1 MGNFFKICAVGLTA
15 AIGITSCIQEE
26 ALNTECDI
34 LTCTVPE
41 SILASPVVVDNNT
54 VTLRIRPTGDIS
66 QLAPEFTLTEGA
78 TITPASGTSQ
88 DFLNAENHT
97 VYYTVTSQDGEWSK
111 KYPVKVI
118 QQKIPCDFKFDGTHL
133 NIKTSDK
140 DRNGYKYSILVER
153 NEKGEVVM
161 NWASGNPG
169 FVMCGVADKDA
180 QKAYADS
187 SDPEAFKDHIWE
199 FFPTKAVYAD
209 DVVLKMRPEDDVKY
223 FYNPDGTFAK
233 PEFIRLTTCTTG
245 FFGGIVN
252 MPIAAG
258 NVFQGVFDMSLATT
272 QPLGATKFGE
282 PYFYVPVRLKG
293 RYRYKAGP
301 VFKNRAGQVLDR
313 KDIFS
318 IYALFFESEP
328 GKVDY
333 IDGTIHVDNFQHPNL
348 VSVALMKDARESD
361 EWVTFDIPFEAAV
374 NGRQLDREKLDQ
386 GLYKIGIVISSSVDG
401 DTFQGAVGSTLDIA
415 DLRIINEYDK

>member
-41 SILASPVVVDNNT
+41 SILESAVVIDNYT
-54 VTLRIRPTGDIS
+54 VTLRIKPSGDIS
-66 QLAPEFTLTEGA
+66 KLAPEFTVTEGA
-78 TITPASGTSQ
+78 TITPASGTPQ

-111 KYPVKVI
+111 KYPVRVI
-118 QQKIPCDFKFDGTHL
+118 QKEIPSVYKFNGTRL
-133 NIKTSDK
+133 NLGEDNKGD
-140 DRNGYKYSILVER
+140 KYSILVER
-153 NEKGEVVM
+153 DENGEEVM
-161 NWASGNPG
+161 TWASGNPG
-169 FVMCGVADKDA
+169 YAFCGVAVINAKKD
-180 QKAYADS
+180 YGYPD
-187 SDPEAFKDHIWE
+187 DPLTYMQHIWKY
-199 FFPTKAVYAD
+199 FPTRAVYAE
-209 DVVLKMRPEDDVKY
+209 DVVQKMNPEDGYTY
-223 FYNPDGTFAK
+223 FYNPDGTYAK
-233 PEFIRLTTCTTG
+233 PEFIRLTTCSTG
-245 FFGGIVN
+245 SFGAIVG

-258 NVFQGVFDMSLATT
+258 NLFQGFFDLGLAIGNAC
-272 QPLGATKFGE
+272 GATKFGE
-282 PYFYVPVRLKG
+282 PYHYVPVKLQG

-301 VFKNRAGQVLDR
+301 VFKNKAGQVLDR

-333 IDGTIHVDNFQHPNL
+333 IDGYIHKKNFQHDNL

-361 EWVTFDIPFEAAV
+361 EWVTFEIPFEAAV
-374 NGRQLDREKLDQ
+374 NGSQLDREKLGQ

>member
-41 SILASPVVVDNNT
+41 SILESPVVVDNNT

-66 QLAPEFTLTEGA
+66 QLAPEFTVTEGA
-78 TITPASGTSQ
+78 TITPASGTPQ

-111 KYPVKVI
+111 KYPVRVI
-118 QQKIPCDFKFDGTHL
+118 QKEIPSVYKFNGTRL
-133 NIKTSDK
+133 NLGEDNKGD
-140 DRNGYKYSILVER
+140 KYSILVER
-153 NEKGEVVM
+153 DENGEEVM
-161 NWASGNPG
+161 TWASGNPG
-169 FVMCGVADKDA
+169 YAFCGVAVINAKKD
-180 QKAYADS
+180 YGYPD
-187 SDPEAFKDHIWE
+187 DPLTYMQHIWKY
-199 FFPTKAVYAD
+199 FPTRAVYAE
-209 DVVLKMRPEDDVKY
+209 DVVQKMNPEDGYTY
-223 FYNPDGTFAK
+223 FYNPDGTYAK
-233 PEFIRLTTCTTG
+233 PEFIRLTTCSTG
-245 FFGGIVN
+245 SFSAIVG

-258 NVFQGVFDMSLATT
+258 NLFQGFFDLGLAIGNAC
-272 QPLGATKFGE
+272 GATKFGE
-282 PYFYVPVRLKG
+282 PYHYVPVKLQG

-301 VFKNRAGQVLDR
+301 VFKNKAGQVLDR

-333 IDGTIHVDNFQHPNL
+333 IDGYIHKKNFQHDNL

-361 EWVTFDIPFEAAV
+361 EWVTFEIPFEAAV
-374 NGRQLDREKLDQ
+374 NGSQLDREKLGQ

>member
-41 SILASPVVVDNNT
+41 SILESPVVVDNNT

-66 QLAPEFTLTEGA
+66 QLAPEFTVTEGA
-78 TITPASGTSQ
+78 TITPASGTPQ

-111 KYPVKVI
+111 KYPVRVV
-118 QQKIPCDFKFDGTHL
+118 QKEIPSVYKFNGTRL
-133 NIKTSDK
+133 NLGEGDK
-140 DRNGYKYSILVER
+140 GDKYSILVER
-153 NEKGEVVM
+153 DENGEEVM
-161 NWASGNPG
+161 TWASGNPG
-169 FVMCGVADKDA
+169 FVMSGVADRNA
-180 QKAYADS
+180 QKDYGYPD
-187 SDPEAFKDHIWE
+187 DPLTYKQHIWKY
-199 FFPTKAVYAD
+199 FPTRAVYAEG
-209 DVVLKMRPEDDVKY
+209 VIQKKNPEDGYTY
-223 FYNPDGTFAK
+223 FYNPDGTYAK
-233 PEFIRLTTCTTG
+233 PEFIRLTTCSTG
-245 FFGGIVN
+245 SFGSMVG

-258 NVFQGVFDMSLATT
+258 NMFQGFFDLGQAIGN
-272 QPLGATKFGE
+272 PLGATKFGE
-282 PYFYVPVRLKG
+282 PYHYVPVKLQG

-301 VFKNRAGQVLDR
+301 VFKNKAGQVLDR

-333 IDGTIHVDNFQHPNL
+333 IDGTIHIDNFQHDNL

-361 EWVTFDIPFEAAV
+361 EWVTFEIPFEAAV
-374 NGRQLDREKLDQ
+374 NGSQLDREKLGQ
-386 GLYKIGIVISSSVDG
+386 GLYKIGIVISSSIDG

-415 DLRIINEYDK
+415 DLKLVNENDN

>member
-41 SILASPVVVDNNT
+41 SILESPVVVDNNT

-66 QLAPEFTLTEGA
+66 QLAPEFTVTEGA
-78 TITPASGTSQ
+78 TITPASGTPQ

-111 KYPVKVI
+111 KYPVRVI
-118 QQKIPCDFKFDGTHL
+118 QKEIPSVYKFNGTRL
-133 NIKTSDK
+133 NLGEDNKGD
-140 DRNGYKYSILVER
+140 KYSILVER
-153 NEKGEVVM
+153 DENGEEVM
-161 NWASGNPG
+161 TWASGNPG
-169 FVMCGVADKDA
+169 FVMSGVADRNA
-180 QKAYADS
+180 QKDYGYPD
-187 SDPEAFKDHIWE
+187 DPLTYKQHIWKY
-199 FFPTKAVYAD
+199 FPTRAVYAEG
-209 DVVLKMRPEDDVKY
+209 VIQKKNPEDGYTY
-223 FYNPDGTFAK
+223 FYNPDGTYAK
-233 PEFIRLTTCTTG
+233 PEFIRLTTCSTG
-245 FFGGIVN
+245 SFGSMVG

-258 NVFQGVFDMSLATT
+258 NMFQGFFDLGQAIGN
-272 QPLGATKFGE
+272 PLGATKFGE
-282 PYFYVPVRLKG
+282 PYHYVPVKLQG

-301 VFKNRAGQVLDR
+301 VFKNKAGQVLDR

-333 IDGTIHVDNFQHPNL
+333 IDGTIHIDNFQHDNL

-361 EWVTFDIPFEAAV
+361 EWVTFEIPFEAAV
-374 NGRQLDREKLDQ
+374 NGSQLDREKLGQ
-386 GLYKIGIVISSSVDG
+386 GLYKIGIVISSSIDG

-415 DLRIINEYDK
+415 DLKLVNENDN

>member
-1 MGNFFKICAVGLTA
+1 MGNFFKICAVCVTA
-15 AIGITSCIQEE
+15 AVVVSSCIQDE

-41 SILASPVVVDNNT
+41 SILESAVVIDNYT
-54 VTLRIRPTGDIS
+54 VTLRIKPSGDIS
-66 QLAPEFTLTEGA
+66 KLAPEFTVTEGA
-78 TITPASGTSQ
+78 TITPASGTPQ

-111 KYPVKVI
+111 KYPVRVI
-118 QQKIPCDFKFDGTHL
+118 QKEIPSVYKFNGTRL
-133 NIKTSDK
+133 NLGEDNKGD
-140 DRNGYKYSILVER
+140 KYSILVER
-153 NEKGEVVM
+153 DENGEEVM
-161 NWASGNPG
+161 TWASGNPG
-169 FVMCGVADKDA
+169 YAFCGVAVINAKKD
-180 QKAYADS
+180 YGYPD
-187 SDPEAFKDHIWE
+187 DPLTYMQHIWKY
-199 FFPTKAVYAD
+199 FPTRAVYAE
-209 DVVLKMRPEDDVKY
+209 DVVQKMNPEDGYTY
-223 FYNPDGTFAK
+223 FYNPDGTYAK
-233 PEFIRLTTCTTG
+233 PEFIRLTTCSTG
-245 FFGGIVN
+245 SFGAIVG

-258 NVFQGVFDMSLATT
+258 NLFQGFFDLGLAIGNAC
-272 QPLGATKFGE
+272 GATKFGE
-282 PYFYVPVRLKG
+282 PYHYVPVKLQG

-301 VFKNRAGQVLDR
+301 VFKNKAGQVLDR

-333 IDGTIHVDNFQHPNL
+333 IDGYIHKKNFQHDNL

-361 EWVTFDIPFEAAV
+361 EWVTFEIPFEAAV
-374 NGRQLDREKLDQ
+374 NGSQLDREKLGQ

>member
-41 SILASPVVVDNNT
+41 SILESPVVVDNNT

-66 QLAPEFTLTEGA
+66 QLAPEFTVTEGA
-78 TITPASGTSQ
+78 TITPASGTPQ

-111 KYPVKVI
+111 KYPVRVI
-118 QQKIPCDFKFDGTHL
+118 QKEIPSVYKFNGTRL
-133 NIKTSDK
+133 NLGEGDK
-140 DRNGYKYSILVER
+140 GDKYSILVER
-153 NEKGEVVM
+153 DENGEEVM
-161 NWASGNPG
+161 TWASGNPG
-169 FVMCGVADKDA
+169 FVMSGVADRNA
-180 QKAYADS
+180 QKDYGYPD
-187 SDPEAFKDHIWE
+187 DPLTYKQHIWKY
-199 FFPTKAVYAD
+199 FPTRAVYAEG
-209 DVVLKMRPEDDVKY
+209 VIQKKNPEDGYTY
-223 FYNPDGTFAK
+223 FYNPDGTYAK
-233 PEFIRLTTCTTG
+233 PEFIRLTTCSTG
-245 FFGGIVN
+245 SFGSMVG

-258 NVFQGVFDMSLATT
+258 NMFQGFFDLGQAIGN
-272 QPLGATKFGE
+272 PLGATKFGE
-282 PYFYVPVRLKG
+282 PYHYVPVKLQG

-301 VFKNRAGQVLDR
+301 VFKNKAGQVLDR

-333 IDGTIHVDNFQHPNL
+333 IDGTIHIDNFQHDNL

-361 EWVTFDIPFEAAV
+361 EWVTFEIPFEAAV
-374 NGRQLDREKLDQ
+374 NGSQLDREKLGQ
-386 GLYKIGIVISSSVDG
+386 GLYKIGIVISSSIDG

-415 DLRIINEYDK
+415 DLKLVNENDN

>member
-41 SILASPVVVDNNT
+41 SILESPVVVDNNT

-66 QLAPEFTLTEGA
+66 QLAPEFTVTEGA
-78 TITPASGTSQ
+78 TITPASGTPQ

-111 KYPVKVI
+111 KYPVRVI
-118 QQKIPCDFKFDGTHL
+118 QKEIPSVYKFNGTRL
-133 NIKTSDK
+133 NLGEDNKGD
-140 DRNGYKYSILVER
+140 KYSILVER
-153 NEKGEVVM
+153 DENGEEVM
-161 NWASGNPG
+161 TWASGNPG
-169 FVMCGVADKDA
+169 YAFCGVAVINAKKD
-180 QKAYADS
+180 YGYPD
-187 SDPEAFKDHIWE
+187 DPLTYMQHIWKY
-199 FFPTKAVYAD
+199 FPTRAVYAE
-209 DVVLKMRPEDDVKY
+209 DVVQKMNPEDGYTY
-223 FYNPDGTFAK
+223 FYNPDGTYAK
-233 PEFIRLTTCTTG
+233 PEFIRLTTCSTG
-245 FFGGIVN
+245 SFGAIVG

-258 NVFQGVFDMSLATT
+258 NLFQGFFDLGLAIGNAC
-272 QPLGATKFGE
+272 GATKFGE
-282 PYFYVPVRLKG
+282 PYHYVPVKLQG

-301 VFKNRAGQVLDR
+301 VFKNKAGQVLDR

-333 IDGTIHVDNFQHPNL
+333 IDGYIHKKNFQHDNL

-361 EWVTFDIPFEAAV
+361 EWVTFEIPFEAAV
-374 NGRQLDREKLDQ
+374 NGSQLDREKLGQ

-415 DLRIINEYDK
+415 DLKLVNENDN

>member
-41 SILASPVVVDNNT
+41 SILESPVVVDNNT

-66 QLAPEFTLTEGA
+66 QLAPEFTVTEGA
-78 TITPASGTSQ
+78 TITPASGTPQ

-111 KYPVKVI
+111 KYPVRVI
-118 QQKIPCDFKFDGTHL
+118 QKEIPSVYKFNGTRL
-133 NIKTSDK
+133 NLGEGDK
-140 DRNGYKYSILVER
+140 GDKYSILVER
-153 NEKGEVVM
+153 DENGEEVM
-161 NWASGNPG
+161 TWASGNPG
-169 FVMCGVADKDA
+169 FVMSGVADRNA
-180 QKAYADS
+180 QKDYGYPD
-187 SDPEAFKDHIWE
+187 DPLTYKQHIWKY
-199 FFPTKAVYAD
+199 FPTRAVYAEG
-209 DVVLKMRPEDDVKY
+209 VIQKKNPEDGYTY
-223 FYNPDGTFAK
+223 FYNPDGTYAK
-233 PEFIRLTTCTTG
+233 PEFIRLTTCSTG
-245 FFGGIVN
+245 SFGSMVG

-258 NVFQGVFDMSLATT
+258 NMFQGFFDLGQAIGN
-272 QPLGATKFGE
+272 PLGATKFGE
-282 PYFYVPVRLKG
+282 PYHYVPVKLQG

-301 VFKNRAGQVLDR
+301 VFKNKAGQVLDR

-333 IDGTIHVDNFQHPNL
+333 IDGTIHIDNFQHDNL

-361 EWVTFDIPFEAAV
+361 EWVTFEIPFEAAV
-374 NGRQLDREKLDQ
+374 NGSQLDREKLGQ

-401 DTFQGAVGSTLDIA
+401 DTFHGAVGSTLDIA

>member
-41 SILASPVVVDNNT
+41 SILESAVVIDNYT
-54 VTLRIRPTGDIS
+54 VTLRIKPSGDIS
-66 QLAPEFTLTEGA
+66 KLAPEFTVTEGA
-78 TITPASGTSQ
+78 TITPASGTPQ
-88 DFLNAENHT
+88 DFLNAKNHT

-111 KYPVKVI
+111 KYPVRVI
-118 QQKIPCDFKFDGTHL
+118 QKEIPSVYKFNGTRL
-133 NIKTSDK
+133 NLGEDNKGD
-140 DRNGYKYSILVER
+140 KYSILVER
-153 NEKGEVVM
+153 DENGEEVM
-161 NWASGNPG
+161 TWASGNPG
-169 FVMCGVADKDA
+169 YAFCGVAVINAKKD
-180 QKAYADS
+180 YGYPD
-187 SDPEAFKDHIWE
+187 DPLTYMQHIWKY
-199 FFPTKAVYAD
+199 FPTRAVYAE
-209 DVVLKMRPEDDVKY
+209 DVVQKMNPEDGYTY
-223 FYNPDGTFAK
+223 FYNPDGTYAK
-233 PEFIRLTTCTTG
+233 PEFIRLTTCSTG
-245 FFGGIVN
+245 SFGAIVG

-258 NVFQGVFDMSLATT
+258 NLFQGFFDLGLAIGNAC
-272 QPLGATKFGE
+272 GATKFGE
-282 PYFYVPVRLKG
+282 PYHYVPVKLQG

-301 VFKNRAGQVLDR
+301 VFKNKAGQVLDR

-333 IDGTIHVDNFQHPNL
+333 IDGYIHKKNFQHDNL

-361 EWVTFDIPFEAAV
+361 EWVTFEIPFEAAV
-374 NGRQLDREKLDQ
+374 NGSQLDREKLGQ

>member
-1 MGNFFKICAVGLTA
+1 MGNFFKICAVCVTPA
-15 AIGITSCIQEE
+15 VVVSSCIQDE

-41 SILASPVVVDNNT
+41 SILESAVVIDNYT
-54 VTLRIRPTGDIS
+54 VTLRIKPSGDIS
-66 QLAPEFTLTEGA
+66 KLAPEFTVTEGA
-78 TITPASGTSQ
+78 TITPASGTPQ

-111 KYPVKVI
+111 KYPVRVI
-118 QQKIPCDFKFDGTHL
+118 QKEIPSVYKFNGTRL
-133 NIKTSDK
+133 NLGEDNKGD
-140 DRNGYKYSILVER
+140 KYSILVER
-153 NEKGEVVM
+153 DENGEEVM
-161 NWASGNPG
+161 TWASGNPG
-169 FVMCGVADKDA
+169 YAFCGVAVINAKKD
-180 QKAYADS
+180 YGYPD
-187 SDPEAFKDHIWE
+187 DPLTYMQHIWKY
-199 FFPTKAVYAD
+199 FPTRAVYAE
-209 DVVLKMRPEDDVKY
+209 DVVQKMNPEDGYTY
-223 FYNPDGTFAK
+223 FYNPDGTYAK
-233 PEFIRLTTCTTG
+233 PEFIRLTTCSTG
-245 FFGGIVN
+245 SFGAIVG

-258 NVFQGVFDMSLATT
+258 NLFQGFFDLGLAIGNAC
-272 QPLGATKFGE
+272 GATKFGE
-282 PYFYVPVRLKG
+282 PYHYVPVKLQG

-301 VFKNRAGQVLDR
+301 VFKNKAGQVLDR

-333 IDGTIHVDNFQHPNL
+333 IDGYIHKKNFQHDNL

-361 EWVTFDIPFEAAV
+361 EWVTFEIPFEAAV
-374 NGRQLDREKLDQ
+374 NGSQLDREKLGQ

>member
-41 SILASPVVVDNNT
+41 SILESPVVVDNNT

-66 QLAPEFTLTEGA
+66 QLAPEFTVTEGA
-78 TITPASGTSQ
+78 TITPASGTPQ

-111 KYPVKVI
+111 KYPVRVI
-118 QQKIPCDFKFDGTHL
+118 QKEIPSVYKFNGTRL
-133 NIKTSDK
+133 NLGEGDK
-140 DRNGYKYSILVER
+140 GDKYSILVER
-153 NEKGEVVM
+153 DENGEEVM
-161 NWASGNPG
+161 TWASGNPG
-169 FVMCGVADKDA
+169 FVMSGVADRNA
-180 QKAYADS
+180 QKDYGYPD
-187 SDPEAFKDHIWE
+187 DPLTYKQHIWKY
-199 FFPTKAVYAD
+199 FPTRAVYAEG
-209 DVVLKMRPEDDVKY
+209 VIQKKNPEDGYTY
-223 FYNPDGTFAK
+223 FYNPDGTYAK
-233 PEFIRLTTCTTG
+233 PEFIRLTTCSTG
-245 FFGGIVN
+245 SFGSMVG

-258 NVFQGVFDMSLATT
+258 NMFQGFFDLGQAIGN
-272 QPLGATKFGE
+272 PLGATKFGE
-282 PYFYVPVRLKG
+282 PYHYVPVKLQG

-301 VFKNRAGQVLDR
+301 VFKNKAGQVLDR

-333 IDGTIHVDNFQHPNL
+333 IDGTIHIDNFQHDNL

-361 EWVTFDIPFEAAV
+361 EWVTFEIPFEAAV
-374 NGRQLDREKLDQ
+374 NGSQLDREKLGQ
-386 GLYKIGIVISSSVDG
+386 GLYKIGIVISSSIDG

>member
-41 SILASPVVVDNNT
+41 SILESPVVVDNNT

-66 QLAPEFTLTEGA
+66 QLAPEFTVTEGA
-78 TITPASGTSQ
+78 TITPASGTPQ

-111 KYPVKVI
+111 KYPVRVI
-118 QQKIPCDFKFDGTHL
+118 QKEIPSVYKFNGTRL
-133 NIKTSDK
+133 NLGEDNKGD
-140 DRNGYKYSILVER
+140 KYSILVER
-153 NEKGEVVM
+153 DENGEEVM
-161 NWASGNPG
+161 TWASGNPG
-169 FVMCGVADKDA
+169 YAFCGVAVINAKKD
-180 QKAYADS
+180 YGYPD
-187 SDPEAFKDHIWE
+187 DPLTYMQHIWKY
-199 FFPTKAVYAD
+199 FPTRAVYAE
-209 DVVLKMRPEDDVKY
+209 DVVQKMNPEDGYTY
-223 FYNPDGTFAK
+223 FYNPDGTYAK
-233 PEFIRLTTCTTG
+233 PEFIRLTTCSTG
-245 FFGGIVN
+245 SFGAIVG

-258 NVFQGVFDMSLATT
+258 NLFQGFFDLGLAIGNAC
-272 QPLGATKFGE
+272 GATKFGE
-282 PYFYVPVRLKG
+282 PYHYVPVKLQG

-301 VFKNRAGQVLDR
+301 VFKNKAGQVLDR

-333 IDGTIHVDNFQHPNL
+333 IDGYIHKKNFQHDNL

-361 EWVTFDIPFEAAV
+361 EWVTFEIPFEAAV
-374 NGRQLDREKLDQ
+374 NGSQLDREKLGQ

>member
-41 SILASPVVVDNNT
+41 SILESPVVVDNNT

-66 QLAPEFTLTEGA
+66 QLAPEFTVTEGA
-78 TITPASGTSQ
+78 TITPASGTPQ

-111 KYPVKVI
+111 KYPVRVI
-118 QQKIPCDFKFDGTHL
+118 QKEIPSVYKFNGTRL
-133 NIKTSDK
+133 NLGEDNKGD
-140 DRNGYKYSILVER
+140 KYSILVER
-153 NEKGEVVM
+153 DENGEEVLT
-161 NWASGNPG
+161 WASGNPG
-169 FVMCGVADKDA
+169 YAFCGVAVINAKKD
-180 QKAYADS
+180 YGYPD
-187 SDPEAFKDHIWE
+187 DPLTYMQHIWKY
-199 FFPTKAVYAD
+199 FPTRAVYAE
-209 DVVLKMRPEDDVKY
+209 DVVQKMNPEDGYTY
-223 FYNPDGTFAK
+223 FYNPDGTYAK
-233 PEFIRLTTCTTG
+233 PEFIRLTTCSTG
-245 FFGGIVN
+245 SFGAIVG

-258 NVFQGVFDMSLATT
+258 NLFQGFFDLGLAIGNAC
-272 QPLGATKFGE
+272 GATKFGE
-282 PYFYVPVRLKG
+282 PYHYVPVKLQG

-301 VFKNRAGQVLDR
+301 VFKNKAGQVLDR

-333 IDGTIHVDNFQHPNL
+333 IDGYIHKKNFQHDNL

-361 EWVTFDIPFEAAV
+361 EWVTFEIPFEAAV
-374 NGRQLDREKLDQ
+374 NGSQLDREKLGQ

>member
-41 SILASPVVVDNNT
+41 SILESPVVVDNNT

-66 QLAPEFTLTEGA
+66 QLAPEFTVTEGA
-78 TITPASGTSQ
+78 TITPASGTPQ

-111 KYPVKVI
+111 KYPVRVI
-118 QQKIPCDFKFDGTHL
+118 QKEIPSVYKFNGTRL
-133 NIKTSDK
+133 NLGEDNKGD
-140 DRNGYKYSILVER
+140 KYSILVER
-153 NEKGEVVM
+153 DENGEEVLT
-161 NWASGNPG
+161 WASGTPG
-169 FVMCGVADKDA
+169 YAFCGVAVINAKKD
-180 QKAYADS
+180 YGYPD
-187 SDPEAFKDHIWE
+187 DPLTYMQHIWKY
-199 FFPTKAVYAD
+199 FPTRAVYAE
-209 DVVLKMRPEDDVKY
+209 DVVQKMNPEDGYTY
-223 FYNPDGTFAK
+223 FYNPDGTYAK
-233 PEFIRLTTCTTG
+233 PEFIRLTTCSTG
-245 FFGGIVN
+245 SFGAIVG

-258 NVFQGVFDMSLATT
+258 NLFQGFFDLGLAIGNAC
-272 QPLGATKFGE
+272 GATKFGE
-282 PYFYVPVRLKG
+282 PYHYVPVKLQG

-301 VFKNRAGQVLDR
+301 VFKNKAGQVLDR

-333 IDGTIHVDNFQHPNL
+333 IDGYIHKKNFQHDNL

-361 EWVTFDIPFEAAV
+361 EWVTFEIPFEAAV
-374 NGRQLDREKLDQ
+374 NGSQLDREKLGQ

>member
-41 SILASPVVVDNNT
+41 SILESPVVVDNNT

-66 QLAPEFTLTEGA
+66 QLAPEFTVTEGA
-78 TITPASGTSQ
+78 TITPASGTPQ

-111 KYPVKVI
+111 KYPVRVI
-118 QQKIPCDFKFDGTHL
+118 QKEIPSVYKFNGTRL
-133 NIKTSDK
+133 NLGEDNKGD
-140 DRNGYKYSILVER
+140 KYSILVER
-153 NEKGEVVM
+153 DENGEEVM
-161 NWASGNPG
+161 TWASGNPG
-169 FVMCGVADKDA
+169 YAFCGVAVINAKKD
-180 QKAYADS
+180 YGYPD
-187 SDPEAFKDHIWE
+187 DPLTYMQHIWKY
-199 FFPTKAVYAD
+199 FPTRAVYAE
-209 DVVLKMRPEDDVKY
+209 DVVQKMNPEDGYSY
-223 FYNPDGTFAK
+223 FYNPDGTYAK
-233 PEFIRLTTCTTG
+233 PEFIRLTTCSTG
-245 FFGGIVN
+245 SFGAIVG

-258 NVFQGVFDMSLATT
+258 NLFQGFFDLGLAIGNAC
-272 QPLGATKFGE
+272 GATKFGE
-282 PYFYVPVRLKG
+282 PYHYVPVKLQG

-301 VFKNRAGQVLDR
+301 VFKNKAGQVLDR

-333 IDGTIHVDNFQHPNL
+333 IDGYIHKKNFQHDNL

-361 EWVTFDIPFEAAV
+361 EWVTFEIPFEAAV
-374 NGRQLDREKLDQ
+374 NGSQLDREKLGQ

>member
-41 SILASPVVVDNNT
+41 SILESPVVVDNNT

-66 QLAPEFTLTEGA
+66 QLAPEFTVTEGA
-78 TITPASGTSQ
+78 TITPASGTPQ

-111 KYPVKVI
+111 KYPVRVI
-118 QQKIPCDFKFDGTHL
+118 QKEIPSVYKFNGTRL
-133 NIKTSDK
+133 NLGEDNKGD
-140 DRNGYKYSILVER
+140 KYSILVER
-153 NEKGEVVM
+153 DENGEEVM
-161 NWASGNPG
+161 TWASGNPG
-169 FVMCGVADKDA
+169 YAFCGVAVINAKKD
-180 QKAYADS
+180 YGYPD
-187 SDPEAFKDHIWE
+187 DPLTYMQHIWKY
-199 FFPTKAVYAD
+199 FPTRAVYAE
-209 DVVLKMRPEDDVKY
+209 DVVQKMNPEDGYTY
-223 FYNPDGTFAK
+223 FYNPDGTYAK
-233 PEFIRLTTCTTG
+233 PEFIRLTTCSTG
-245 FFGGIVN
+245 SFGAIVG

-258 NVFQGVFDMSLATT
+258 NLFQGFFDLGLAIGNAC
-272 QPLGATKFGE
+272 GATKFGE
-282 PYFYVPVRLKG
+282 PYHYVPVKLQG

-301 VFKNRAGQVLDR
+301 VFKNKAGQVLDR

-333 IDGTIHVDNFQHPNL
+333 IDGYIHKKNFQHDNL

-361 EWVTFDIPFEAAV
+361 EWVTFEIPFEAAV
-374 NGRQLDREKLDQ
+374 NGSQLDREKLGQ
-386 GLYKIGIVISSSVDG
+386 GLYKIGIVISSSIDG

-415 DLRIINEYDK
+415 DLKLVNENDN